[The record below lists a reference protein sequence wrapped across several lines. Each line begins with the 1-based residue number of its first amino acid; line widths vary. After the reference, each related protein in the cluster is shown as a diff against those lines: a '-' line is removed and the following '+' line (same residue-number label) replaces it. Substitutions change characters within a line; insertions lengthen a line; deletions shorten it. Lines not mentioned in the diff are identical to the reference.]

1 MVYPKT
7 HNPCDDCPYNFSKN
21 NQESNTCKICEF
33 KELLDKQKDLEAEY
47 SRLLSSSLEQ
57 FQKGYNRGYDDA
69 YKVAKTEAYKEFAD
83 TLEKSI
89 LSQLGISAM
98 EKSEA
103 YYYCLDCIKNILQE
117 LTERKEDKNGSL

>member
-69 YKVAKTEAYKEFAD
+69 YKVAKTEAYEEFAE
-83 TLEKSI
+83 LV
-89 LSQLGISAM
+89 
-98 EKSEA
+98 
-103 YYYCLDCIKNILQE
+103 KNRMFKGKKYDYERKYIDNLAKE
-117 LTERKEDKNGSL
+117 LTERKEDESNDN